1 MCSSR
6 ILWDVWIRSTDCE
19 PERETEEKQA
29 EEAATKI
36 QATFRAYKVRKEV
49 RQGNSATGSDVNL
62 ADEAEQAAMKEA
74 DELADIDLKDPSLN
88 QAASVIQAT
97 FRGHR
102 VRKSP
107 LHQPKEKGMDEDQPE
122 DQELDAKKFEDAGE
136 ELPDLADIDLK
147 DPSLNQAASVIQAT
161 FRGHRVRK
169 SPLHQPKEKGMDE
182 DQPED
187 QELDAKKFEDAG
199 EELPDEIKDMDLND
213 PDLAKAAVKIQATFR
228 GYKTRAKNE

>member
-1 MCSSR
+1 M
-6 ILWDVWIRSTDCE
+6 E
-19 PERETEEKQA
+19 
-29 EEAATKI
+29 
-36 QATFRAYKVRKEV
+36 
-49 RQGNSATGSDVNL
+49 
-62 ADEAEQAAMKEA
+62 
-74 DELADIDLKDPSLN
+74 PSL
-88 QAASVIQAT
+88 
-97 FRGHR
+97 
-102 VRKSP
+102 
-107 LHQPKEKGMDEDQPE
+107 M
-122 DQELDAKKFEDAGE
+122 
-136 ELPDLADIDLK
+136 LADIDLK

>member
-1 MCSSR
+1 MIIPNSSK
-6 ILWDVWIRSTDCE
+6 DVKPQPHCE

-49 RQGNSATGSDVNL
+49 RQGSSATGSDVNL

-107 LHQPKEKGMDEDQPE
+107 LHQPKEKGMEEDQPE
-122 DQELDAKKFEDAGE
+122 DQELDAKKFQDAGE
-136 ELPDLADIDLK
+136 ELPDD
-147 DPSLNQAASVIQAT
+147 
-161 FRGHRVRK
+161 
-169 SPLHQPKEKGMDE
+169 
-182 DQPED
+182 
-187 QELDAKKFEDAG
+187 
-199 EELPDEIKDMDLND
+199 IKDMDLND